1 MKFDQRFIKESGHAV
16 YTGNELL
23 VKGAL
28 EVEGGMHL
36 VTGYPGSPI
45 SGVFDTMGSLSE
57 LLEENGI
64 VARLGANEAIS
75 VAMLN
80 GLQMVGGRGMVL
92 MKSVGLHV
100 ASDALAL
107 GVLAETKPE
116 GGGIIVTGDDPWS
129 DSTQVPADSR
139 YLAEH
144 VRMPILEPSCGQ
156 EMKDWVSIGLK
167 IGQAGRIYMG
177 LLVTTAQADGGGSVE
192 VQPNQY
198 PVVNEKH
205 KVALSY
211 EEDVLPNVDRTVLLP
226 PRTWLEEIRMT
237 ERHDAVKKSARDF
250 GVNKILYPTQRG
262 ERVPLGFIASGNAYG
277 YLAHALSEMNLLGR
291 IPILKLGMPYP
302 VCENIVGEFI
312 SQCDQAIVVE
322 ERRGF
327 VENHIQAIAAQLR
340 QEQNI
345 NCEIY
350 GKRFPLGLDG
360 FPATRGLNP
369 SLIIQILVPLLR
381 AHPTLPIEFTNGNL
395 TTELER
401 IEAANNIKV
410 NLPTRSPTFCPGCPH
425 RDSSNVLLELRADLL
440 DADYMERHH
449 RRKPVDLVAHG
460 DTGCYTMLM
469 FPPNEPLMQNYS
481 GMGLGGATG
490 AGVDPFIDNKQI
502 VFMGDGTFYHSG
514 QVAIGQSIYNGQDIT
529 YIILENSTTAMT
541 GHQPHESNDADIMG
555 RVTNAL
561 DIERIIKGL
570 IPKEITNDVKLV
582 RINPADRDRY
592 RNLLEQTV
600 LSNGVKIVIADKE
613 CGIKYHRRA
622 RTAERAEIKEKGFLS
637 KKTYMNVAEEVC
649 EYCLECTSTTGCPA
663 LKKVDTDYGAKIQT
677 DFSTCVNDGACAR
690 ISACPSFEE
699 VTVIR
704 QSPERMGDL
713 FVDLDSLPDP
723 PKPVHADQDIWR
735 VHLAGV
741 GGMGIGLCR
750 AILLFAGQ
758 EMGYNVQFLD
768 KKGMAIRSGGVFG
781 QLVYTR
787 SEGVVD
793 NGTAGLR
800 LRASNQF
807 TTPVIPYGKADLLL
821 GLDMLEACR
830 AIDPKAPYRVAS
842 SDKTSVVLN
851 TTDTPTV
858 LAMMGRDELDQEKLE
873 KSLRDNSQSDHF
885 FSASIGDLCER
896 VLDNKVY
903 ANVMMLGIAFQLGYL
918 PLKRDALELA
928 IRKVAGKEADRNLR
942 AFGIGRKLALHP
954 ELFEVFARH
963 EYESAKQAL
972 RRKVNTLRLWF
983 KGSKGEKLSKQ
994 FRVLMKHTFRATRG
1008 MRVPDQL
1015 LRDVIIRTYDC
1026 LIWGGIEYA
1035 ERYCLRLQQIFHK
1048 DHPEYG
1054 FEITRAVAHNLGKV
1068 MLIKDEIYVAA
1079 LLTNPEKYR
1088 RDRKRFNVNPE
1099 RGDRIV
1105 YKHHNKPEFDLF
1117 GRPIS
1122 FEIKTRDWML
1132 RLMSGCRFLRSVM
1145 PQWHKREKAFRDWYE
1160 TLVDRLDW
1168 HGERDYQRWL
1178 SILNVPEDVRGYREV
1193 RYPKM
1198 ERAKRLAE
1206 MYFDTP
1212 PDQFEAAS
1220 KRDVDNVTSIE
1231 LPIVY
1236 PAK

>member
-1 MKFDQRFIKESGHAV
+1 MKFDPRFIQESGHAV

-28 EVEGGMHL
+28 EIEGGVHL

-57 LLEENGI
+57 LLEEQGI

-80 GLQMVGGRGMVL
+80 GLQMVGGRGIAL
-92 MKSVGLHV
+92 MKNVGLHV

-107 GVLAETKPE
+107 GVLAGTKGD
-116 GGGIIVTGDDPWS
+116 GGGLIVTGDDPWS

-144 VRMPILEPSCGQ
+144 LRMPILEPSCGQ
-156 EMKDWVSIGLK
+156 EMKDWVDISFK
-167 IGQAGRIYMG
+167 IGRAGSIYMG
-177 LLVTTAQADGGGSVE
+177 MLVTTAQADGGGSVE
-192 VQPNQY
+192 VRSNDY
-198 PVVNEKH
+198 PVINEKQ

-211 EEDVLPNVDRTVLLP
+211 EDDVKPHVEQMVLLP
-226 PRTWLEEIRMT
+226 PRTWREEIRMT
-237 ERHDAVKKSARDF
+237 SRHDAVKKAARVL
-250 GVNKILYPTQRG
+250 GVNKIIGAPQRG
-262 ERVPLGFIASGNAYG
+262 ERVPLGFIASGGSYG
-277 YLAHALSEMNLLGR
+277 YLCHALSEMGLNGR

-302 VCENIVGEFI
+302 VCENIVGEFLG
-312 SQCDQAIVVE
+312 QCEQVVVVE

-327 VENHIQAIAAQLR
+327 VEKHVHDIATQLR
-340 QEQNI
+340 QEQDI
-345 NCEIY
+345 VCDVY
-350 GKRFPLGLDG
+350 GKRFPGGLEG
-360 FPATRGLNP
+360 FPETRGLNP
-369 SLIIQILVPLLR
+369 SLIIETLVPLLR
-381 AHPTLPIEFTNGNL
+381 GHRSLPVELTNGNL
-395 TTELER
+395 TTELEG
-401 IEAANNIKV
+401 IKKAKSIDID
-410 NLPTRSPTFCPGCPH
+410 LPIRTATFCPGCPH
-425 RDSSNVLLELRADLL
+425 RDSSNVLLELRSDLL
-440 DADYMERHH
+440 DADYMERNH
-449 RRKPVDLVAHG
+449 RRKPVDMVAHG

-541 GHQPHESNDADIMG
+541 GHQPHESNDSDVMG

-561 DIERIIKGL
+561 SIERIVKGL
-570 IPKEITNDVKLV
+570 VPKEITADVKIV

-592 RNLLEQTV
+592 RNLLEETI
-600 LSNGVKIVIADKE
+600 LSNGVKVVIADKE

-622 RTAERAEIKEKGFLS
+622 RAAERAEVKEKGFLA
-637 KKTYMNVAEEVC
+637 KKTFMNIAEEVC
-649 EYCLECTSTTGCPA
+649 EYCLECTSMTGCPA
-663 LKKVDTDYGAKIQT
+663 LKKVDTDYGSKMQT

-699 VTVIR
+699 VTVYR
-704 QSPERMGDL
+704 QGPERMGDL

-735 VHLAGV
+735 CHLAGV

-750 AILLFAGQ
+750 SILLFAGE
-758 EMGYNVQFLD
+758 EMGYSVQFLD

-793 NGTAGLR
+793 SGTSGLR
-800 LRASNQF
+800 LRSANQF

-821 GLDMLEACR
+821 GLDLLEACR

-842 SDKTSVVLN
+842 SERTSVVLN

-858 LAMMGRDELDQEKLE
+858 LAMMGRDELDQEKYLN
-873 KSLRDNSQSDHF
+873 KLRENSKDNQF

-918 PLKRDALELA
+918 PLKREAIEKA
-928 IRKVAGKEADRNLR
+928 IRKVAGKEFERNLR

-972 RRKVNTLRLWF
+972 RRKVNTLRLWY
-983 KGSKGEKLSKQ
+983 KGSKGEKLGKQ

-1008 MRVPDQL
+1008 MRVSDQL

-1026 LIWGGIEYA
+1026 LIWGGIHYA
-1035 ERYCLRLQQIFHK
+1035 ERYCLRLQEIFHK

-1054 FEITRAVAHNLGKV
+1054 FEITRAVVHNLAKV
-1068 MLIKDEIYVAA
+1068 MLIKDEVYVAA

-1088 RDRKRFNVNPE
+1088 RDRKRYNVNPE

-1105 YKHHNKPEFDLF
+1105 YKHHNRPEFELF

-1122 FEIKTRDWML
+1122 FEVKTRDWML
-1132 RLMSGCRFLRSVM
+1132 RMMSGCQFLRKLM
-1145 PQWHKREKAFRDWYE
+1145 PSWHVREKDFRNWYE
-1160 TLVDRLDW
+1160 SLVDRIDW

-1178 SILNVPEDVRGYREV
+1178 SILSVPADVTGYREV

-1220 KRDVDNVTSIE
+1220 KHDVDNVTSIE
-1231 LPIVY
+1231 LPVVY
-1236 PAK
+1236 PSN